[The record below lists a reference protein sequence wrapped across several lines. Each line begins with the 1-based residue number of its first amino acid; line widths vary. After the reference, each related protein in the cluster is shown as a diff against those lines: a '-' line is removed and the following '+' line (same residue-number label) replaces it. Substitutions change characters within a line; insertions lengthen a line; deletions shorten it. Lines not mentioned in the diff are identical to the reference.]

1 MPLDQIWCG
10 GGRRTGTRPVHLA
23 LAEPDSVDGMATD
36 LQDQS
41 SVHNIQQPT
50 CEDLLPFVG
59 DLLCSWKLDL
69 LQTNRPEELF
79 LVWHRTQLAV
89 EESASL
95 RVAYSRR
102 RSSLL
107 SSIFELDF

>member
-1 MPLDQIWCG
+1 MPLDQIRCG
-10 GGRRTGTRPVHLA
+10 GGRRAGTRPVHLA

-41 SVHNIQQPT
+41 PVHNIQQPT
-50 CEDLLPFVG
+50 CEDLLPFIG
-59 DLLCSWKLDL
+59 DLLRSWKLYL
-69 LQTNRPEELF
+69 LQTNRPEELL
-79 LVWHRTQLAV
+79 LVWHRAQLSV
-89 EESASL
+89 EKSASL

-107 SSIFELDF
+107 SSILKLDF